1 MRITFNIEE
10 SVAKKFLTFVPNRQ
24 RSRLVTSMIARI
36 LDKGKNEIIRAC
48 KKANQDGVTRKVIG
62 DWQAFD
68 EPADGEWK

>member
-1 MRITFNIEE
+1 MRITFNIEDG
-10 SVAKKFLTFVPNRQ
+10 VAKKFLTFVPNRQ
-24 RSRLVTSMIARI
+24 RSRLVTSMIAQA

-48 KKANQDGVTRKVIG
+48 KKANKDRATSKVTQ